1 MGLPPGEFRIIPRS
15 LIPKLT
21 YFSTHTLSL
30 AFLIDALKEEIK
42 NIIFIGIQPKAIALG
57 CPISQEALS
66 GAKKLL
72 NILVSE
78 NPLNKIT
85 SL

>member
-1 MGLPPGEFRIIPRS
+1 MNLPPGEFRIIPRS

-57 CPISQEALS
+57 CPISKEALS
-66 GAKKLL
+66 GAGKLL

-78 NPLNKIT
+78 NPFDKIT